1 MPYVQAGYPA
11 EAEGMTCTRC
21 KHNREI
27 ARLAAEQARLR
38 DICSHCHLGENV
50 ASSSSSSISLDAI
63 HDGTIGRVAKVAP
76 NHAPFHTCDPSEID
90 EPQPL
95 DAEQQT
101 RDTLQTLLACVA
113 ALPYEQVSRLVQIA
127 DTFRTLNRRQF
138 EIVAHLLNGGTV
150 IAYAQEHGLTKQ
162 TASAR
167 MKALFKAHPVF
178 QAIARGKDGRL
189 SKNAKSLSKMQKK
202 PLKSAKILK
211 SEKG

>member
-1 MPYVQAGYPA
+1 
-11 EAEGMTCTRC
+11 MTCTRC

-50 ASSSSSSISLDAI
+50 ARSSSISLDAI

-90 EPQPL
+90 DPQPL

-127 DTFRTLNRRQF
+127 DVFKTLTKRQF

-150 IAYAQEHGLTKQ
+150 IAYAQAHGLTKQ

-189 SKNAKSLSKMQKK
+189 SKNAKRLSKIQKASQK
-202 PLKSAKILK
+202 CENSQR
-211 SEKG
+211 

>member
-1 MPYVQAGYPA
+1 MIFSEQFRWWRRTKGHHA
-11 EAEGMTCTRC
+11 MTCTRC

-27 ARLAAEQARLR
+27 ARLAEEQARLR
-38 DICSHCHLGENV
+38 GICSQCHLGEGV
-50 ASSSSSSISLDAI
+50 AGSGRVSLDAI
-63 HDGTIGRVAKVAP
+63 QDGTVARIVKVAP
-76 NHAPFHTCDPSEID
+76 NHAPFEPGEID
-90 EPQPL
+90 EPSREP
-95 DAEQQT
+95 DAETQT

-127 DTFRTLNRRQF
+127 DIFKTLTRRQF

-150 IAYAQEHGLTKQ
+150 TDYAKANGLSKQ

-178 QAIARGKDGRL
+178 QSISHGKCG
-189 SKNAKSLSKMQKK
+189 KVSKMQKK
-202 PLKSAKILK
+202 CLKNAKILK

>member
-1 MPYVQAGYPA
+1 
-11 EAEGMTCTRC
+11 MTCTRC

-50 ASSSSSSISLDAI
+50 ARSSSISLDAI

-76 NHAPFHTCDPSEID
+76 NHAPFHTCDPIEIN

-113 ALPYEQVSRLVQIA
+113 ALPYEQIARIVQIA
-127 DTFRTLNRRQF
+127 DVFKILTKRQF

-150 IAYAQEHGLTKQ
+150 TDYARANGLSKQ

-178 QAIARGKDGRL
+178 RAIGRGKGGGL
-189 SKNAKSLSKMQKK
+189 PKVQKNVKNDKNCQKCENSQK
-202 PLKSAKILK
+202 
-211 SEKG
+211 